1 MSGETVLMS
10 ESYINKVIDP
20 GELKKLKATAV
31 RVRIKII
38 KMLTEAGSGHPGG
51 SLSATD
57 ILVALY
63 FHIMKINPSD
73 PRWKGRDRF
82 VLSKG
87 HAAPALYSILSEI
100 GYIEDKDLYTLR
112 KWGSRLQGHP
122 DRLMT
127 PGVDMSTGS
136 LGQGMSIASGMAI
149 GAKID
154 KNDIRVYV
162 LCSDGEHQSGM
173 TWEAVMSAAK
183 FKLDNLTAFIDN
195 NGLQIDG
202 PTNQVMPVMPLK
214 EKYLAFNWNVIEAD
228 GHDFKSLICA
238 ATQAQQYKGKP
249 TAIIC
254 STIKGKG
261 VSFMENKV
269 KWHGFAPKAEEAEL
283 AIKELRKMENE

>member
-269 KWHGFAPKAEEAEL
+269 KWHGVAPKAEEAEL

>member
-269 KWHGFAPKAEEAEL
+269 KWHGVAPKAEEAEL
-283 AIKELRKMENE
+283 AIKELQKMENE